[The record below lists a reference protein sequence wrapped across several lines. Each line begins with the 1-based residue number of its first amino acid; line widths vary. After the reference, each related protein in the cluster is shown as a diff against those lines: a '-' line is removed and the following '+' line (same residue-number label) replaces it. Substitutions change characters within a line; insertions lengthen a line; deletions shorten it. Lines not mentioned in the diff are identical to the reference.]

1 MDGCTAAQSVFG
13 SPYELLFRALSLI
26 PAAHYA
32 ALLLALGLVFLYNF
46 LEIHFLRDLVT
57 GFRGDPV
64 KLTYNASSEVYRSVA
79 SKCQVLRGRYLPTP
93 WLSSPHLQTA
103 FLSFFG
109 NPPRFTYKRVL
120 FYTSDGGTIAL
131 DWLLHSDVNRGDGA
145 YLSSRTFL
153 QKNDEAPIVIVIPGL
168 TSDSTA
174 PYVKHLVF
182 NMASQGWNVVVSN
195 HRGLGGVQIT
205 SDCFYNAGWTEDA
218 RRVIDHIHQ
227 EYPETPLYVVGTS
240 IGANILVKYL
250 GEDTVNVPIVGAAAV
265 CSPWDLAMCDRFF
278 RRRFVQKLYD
288 KVLTSGLV
296 GYAKLHQTI
305 LSRLIDWDGL
315 NKSRSVREFDH
326 CATRILAKYE
336 TVDTFYRRS
345 SAVNFVGNVAVP
357 LLCISALDDPVCTR
371 ESIPWDEC
379 RHAFYSMNPNI
390 VLAATKHGGHL
401 GYFEGIAAGTMWWVR
416 AVSEFLEVLHSSP
429 LKNTPRQ
436 VVGTCSTTTPLESK
450 IDQGPYV
457 NLMEDGTVAA
467 AGDIQKDNHAA
478 AADTSNRGHTV
489 KENGETITEEEEAS
503 NDVVETKKMDPAVKE
518 NGETIAE
525 EEEPSNDV
533 VETKKMDPAEDN
545 PDEKKL
551 NDLVSP
557 MKGHITRLARHS
569 KTFIWLLAYVA
580 MVTTWPV
587 VGSGLLLF
595 LKKKFGS
602 SFIPPTLRK

>member
-205 SDCFYNAGWTEDA
+205 VSTRSHNYILSLSNVYGQSDCFYNAGWTEDA

-315 NKSRSVREFDH
+315 NKRWDFCFDIH
-326 CATRILAKYE
+326 FDSHVLFGNSI
-336 TVDTFYRRS
+336 TVPPVF
-345 SAVNFVGNVAVP
+345 
-357 LLCISALDDPVCTR
+357 LLNMR
-371 ESIPWDEC
+371 
-379 RHAFYSMNPNI
+379 MNPNI